1 MASTQANAT
10 TFKYPVHDAGF
21 IHAKTGFVWGTGN
34 SLLVFPKA
42 RDDPREEDRKSG
54 RRMSQ
59 LHDVRWNNTLC
70 LPVTRR
76 LVNESCGVFLE
87 LQKVASESKGETAH
101 PQLVKISRSYRAILS
116 DCWQSCLE
124 ELTSMDEDKKAENQ
138 AKSEVLRY
146 IELVWHLCEI
156 LFLDIQPGTAF
167 LTQLQQ
173 WAQSHVPESLTAQ
186 MKEVLDEE
194 SPHLSPSYW
203 DLVYTLLFRGSL
215 DEARKLLRSHP
226 SSGREDFVALDELL
240 QTAPQGSQQMPSR
253 ELNVWWQTWQA
264 ECTKRLTDG
273 EFSLLPELET
283 ACKILM
289 GDEDTLHR
297 LRNLG
302 KTWYNHLVTM
312 VTYTRPTIGRQ
323 LLADLAEDCLSAF
336 GGVEATGLL
345 DDILLAAFRFDLQQV
360 IREASAC
367 LDDWWFSAHL
377 ADLLYH
383 AGQMEASNVEYC
395 SVLREYLLLEYASY
409 LMSHGSLWQVAVD
422 YLDHCPQQG
431 REFLE
436 AYLERL
442 PLGTQSKALKVVEI
456 FERRD
461 MWPVAQGICQT
472 MAVHLQKKGQL
483 GAALTWVIRCKN
495 PALTS
500 RLADKFLLQY
510 SEMQEPMCLDLLENL
525 GEDML
530 LSDRLTFLAKYR
542 EFLTEEDRAKA
553 ASLLTAL
560 VESQLAPHF
569 FWPVLLRDALR
580 ILDKSSDLSLESG
593 QVLQLLNCLE
603 IISAMQLDWGSEE
616 LPRSWQSWT
625 NKEEVKLRR
634 VLAQHL
640 AQAVIREGSVPSSSF
655 QKLPGRVS

>member
-1 MASTQANAT
+1 M

-21 IHAKTGFVWGTGN
+21 AHAKTGFVWGTGN
-34 SLLVFPKA
+34 SLLVFPQA
-42 RDDPREEDRKSG
+42 RVDPRGEGSKSG
-54 RRMSQ
+54 RRMGQ
-59 LHDVRWNNTLC
+59 LHDVRWNNSLG

-87 LQKVASESKGETAH
+87 LQKIASESKGETAH

-124 ELTSMDEDKKAENQ
+124 ELTSMDEDQKAENQ

-167 LTQLQQ
+167 LVQLQQ
-173 WAQSHVPESLTAQ
+173 WAQSHVPDSLTAQ

-203 DLVYTLLFRGSL
+203 DLVYTLLCRGSL

-240 QTAPQGSQQMPSR
+240 QTAPQGSQQIPSR

-289 GDEDTLHR
+289 GDEDTLHK

-395 SVLREYLLLEYASY
+395 NVLREYLLLEYASY

-495 PALTS
+495 PTLTS

-510 SEMQEPMCLDLLENL
+510 SEAQDPTCLDLLENL
-525 GEDML
+525 GEEML

-542 EFLTEEDRAKA
+542 EFLREEDRAKA
-553 ASLLTAL
+553 ARLLTTL

-580 ILDKSSDLSLESG
+580 TLDRSSDLSLESG

-603 IISAMQLDWGSEE
+603 IISATQ
-616 LPRSWQSWT
+616 LPRSSQSWT
-625 NKEEVKLRR
+625 NKEEGKLRR
-634 VLAQHL
+634 LLAQHL
-640 AQAVIREGSVPSSSF
+640 AQAVIREGSVPSSNL
-655 QKLPGRVS
+655 QNLPGRAP

>member
-1 MASTQANAT
+1 LQ
-10 TFKYPVHDAGF
+10 YPVHDAGF
-21 IHAKTGFVWGTGN
+21 AHANTGFVWGTGN
-34 SLLVFPKA
+34 SLLVFPQA
-42 RDDPREEDRKSG
+42 RMLTVVRVFTDRRSG
-54 RRMSQ
+54 CRAGQ
-59 LHDVRWNNTLC
+59 LHDVRWNNSLS

-87 LQKVASESKGETAH
+87 LQKIASESKGETAH
-101 PQLVKISRSYRAILS
+101 LQLVKISRGYRAILS
-116 DCWQSCLE
+116 ACWQSCLE
-124 ELTSMDEDKKAENQ
+124 ESDIMDDDQQAEIR

-146 IELVWHLCEI
+146 IELIWHLCEI

-167 LTQLQQ
+167 LTQLQH
-173 WAQSHVPESLTAQ
+173 WAQSHGSESLSAQ
-186 MKEVLDEE
+186 MSEVLDEE
-194 SPHLSPSYW
+194 SPHLSPLYW
-203 DLVYTLLFRGSL
+203 DLVYTLLCRGSL

-240 QTAPQGSQQMPSR
+240 QTAPQGSQQMPSG

-264 ECTKRLTDG
+264 ECARRLADR

-289 GDEDTLHR
+289 GDEDTLR
-297 LRNLG
+297 GLRKLG
-302 KTWYNHLVTM
+302 KTWYNYLVTM
-312 VTYTRPTIGRQ
+312 VTYTQPTIGRH

-395 SVLREYLLLEYASY
+395 NVLREYLLLEYASY

-431 REFLE
+431 KEFLE

-442 PLGTQSKALKVVEI
+442 PLGTQSKALKVVEML
-456 FERRD
+456 ERRD
-461 MWPVAQGICQT
+461 MWPVAQGICQS

-483 GAALTWVIRCKN
+483 GAALTWVIRCKAG
-495 PALTS
+495 PLSDISS
-500 RLADKFLLQY
+500 RSSRFLLQY
-510 SEMQEPMCLDLLENL
+510 SMEQEPSCLDLLENL
-525 GEDML
+525 GEEML

-542 EFLTEEDRAKA
+542 EFLREQDRAKA
-553 ASLLTAL
+553 ARLLTAL

-580 ILDKSSDLSLESG
+580 TLERPSELSLESS
-593 QVLQLLNCLE
+593 QVLHLLSCLE
-603 IISAMQLDWGSEE
+603 TISAMQLDRDSKE

-625 NKEEVKLRR
+625 KKEEGQLRQL
-634 VLAQHL
+634 LAQHL
-640 AQAVIREGSVPSSSF
+640 AQAVIREGSMPSTSLR
-655 QKLPGRVS
+655 KLPRPTRVA